1 MNSSRNSREPRQC
14 AWEDVKGKIQ
24 FQLINKEQNAE
35 CLKECLYKD
44 YLDLAAVFMVEVL
57 ELKENKV
64 LIPVTEMMA
73 SEWGV
78 SIDEL
83 WETALGNPEKEE
95 CTIMDIRHFVPEEFR
110 EEADKAQAYVC
121 RMKKGN
127 HGAQAILR
135 RGLLKGFAEKYKEKI
150 YILPSS
156 VFETI
161 LVVDDGKTDENVLK
175 LMVEEINGEWKEK
188 APEEWLS
195 DSVYYYDKEND
206 EIKIAA

>member
-1 MNSSRNSREPRQC
+1 
-14 AWEDVKGKIQ
+14 
-24 FQLINKEQNAE
+24 
-35 CLKECLYKD
+35 
-44 YLDLAAVFMVEVL
+44 
-57 ELKENKV
+57 
-64 LIPVTEMMA
+64 
-73 SEWGV
+73 
-78 SIDEL
+78 
-83 WETALGNPEKEE
+83 
-95 CTIMDIRHFVPEEFR
+95 
-110 EEADKAQAYVC
+110 
-121 RMKKGN
+121 MKNGN
-127 HGAQAILR
+127 HGGQVILT